1 MFSSQN
7 GVTKYNEMTGK
18 CMYRSMDTTMCS
30 FMIEFIKK
38 LKNGPY
44 MREMM
49 NIVLEHL
56 GVLQVII

>member
-1 MFSSQN
+1 
-7 GVTKYNEMTGK
+7 MTGK